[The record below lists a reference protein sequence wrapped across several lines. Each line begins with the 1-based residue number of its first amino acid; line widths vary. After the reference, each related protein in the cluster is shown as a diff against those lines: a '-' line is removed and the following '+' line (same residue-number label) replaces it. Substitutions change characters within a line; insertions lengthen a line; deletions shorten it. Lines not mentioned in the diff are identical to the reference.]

1 MGFGLGTGLA
11 LGVGLALVMGLVLSF
26 RIFLASNVQKY
37 FLHTTL
43 QSCVKSRRPLKFTC
57 PHCNIGC
64 FIAVVYTTLDRLH
77 AVFYI

>member
-37 FLHTTL
+37 FRQDFRNGTPPNLYILHTKL
-43 QSCVKSRRPLKFTC
+43 
-57 PHCNIGC
+57 
-64 FIAVVYTTLDRLH
+64 
-77 AVFYI
+77 FYILLRMLF